1 MKFNKIN
8 LLLKLSVTILMIY
21 ACQILLKQETKKQ
34 RTMNNLME
42 ENKKMKPL
50 ETIKIELESRGSLGL
65 QLLFKTDI
73 DSVVKVNRENTEM
86 ISSGSITPGDSII
99 LIFEITAIKKGIVT
113 VTFYETQPWNK
124 DFKEIIKKK
133 ITIEV
138 E

>member
-1 MKFNKIN
+1 
-8 LLLKLSVTILMIY
+8 
-21 ACQILLKQETKKQ
+21 
-34 RTMNNLME
+34 
-42 ENKKMKPL
+42 
-50 ETIKIELESRGSLGL
+50 
-65 QLLFKTDI
+65 
-73 DSVVKVNRENTEM
+73 M

-133 ITIEV
+133 ITFEV